1 MTGSLRSLSFSKIT
15 LPKLGTKE
23 YIVIHPSDWIIEYLY
38 LGEARVSKWSLF
50 LYKTPT
56 HWGLAHTT
64 IQTLSTTSH
73 CDPLNP
79 VYVVM
84 LCAAPVT
91 AREWLTTE
99 AAGGWAGVL
108 CPHLQQTRP
117 CLNLLQQPSIHIT
130 CRFLE
135 IDYEWTRP
143 KPKTKSFKGA
153 LNLLPTCGGLPVL
166 GMQKSCRRHSQWS
179 SLWTTL
185 LPAHRGHGWGAA
197 SRER

>member
-1 MTGSLRSLSFSKIT
+1 M
-15 LPKLGTKE
+15 
-23 YIVIHPSDWIIEYLY
+23 V
-38 LGEARVSKWSLF
+38 
-50 LYKTPT
+50 
-56 HWGLAHTT
+56 
-64 IQTLSTTSH
+64 
-73 CDPLNP
+73 
-79 VYVVM
+79 
-84 LCAAPVT
+84 CAAPVT
-91 AREWLTTE
+91 VREWLTTE

-117 CLNLLQQPSIHIT
+117 CLNLLPQPSMHIT

-143 KPKTKSFKGA
+143 KPKTKSFKGE

-185 LPAHRGHGWGAA
+185 LPGRAQLTGANVGVGTA
-197 SRER
+197 SRERGVLTVLLSSWQKRTVTRTKCRLY